1 MVIRSIFNGTALL
14 ALLLAGCGGGGNSPP
29 TYSLGGTVVGLNAGQ
44 QLLLLSGAGTQV
56 TLNAN
61 GNFRFPD
68 RLPQGSKYSLSVQQQ
83 PAGQTCTLTNASDTV
98 GIKADVSNVTVACA
112 NNPAVLGGTV
122 TGLPAGASVTL
133 ATALGSGNPV
143 NSTISTNGAYSLSQ
157 RPASGVAYAVT
168 VATQPLGATCA
179 VNNGTGTAA
188 TTAVTNL
195 DVVCSPARISIGGE
209 LLGLAQGQQ
218 VQLKLAGTGIGSG
231 LPNLTLNSN
240 GSFTFASVSPG
251 ITFGG
256 EFTVTVGTQPT
267 GQTCSLSNASGLGV
281 TAVVTQVQV
290 SCAVNRYSLG
300 GSTTGLS
307 VPPGG
312 LPLVLRNG
320 LDNLNV
326 VANGAFQFPTL
337 MADGGNY
344 SVTIAGQPT
353 GQTCSLSND
362 FGTAVSGPIGTV
374 VAQCLSFIWRSRLLA
389 GSGVAGNVDDLAGAA
404 RFSGPS
410 GLAIGPLG
418 DVFVA
423 DFSSSRVR
431 RISMPLGFVSTLA
444 GSAVPGLVDNP
455 VPLLSSFRAPAS
467 VAVDA
472 AGNVFVADSG
482 NHVIRRIASG
492 TAEVTTWAGSGVA
505 GYANGTG
512 AAAQFNG
519 PRGLAID
526 AAGNL
531 YVADTGNHV
540 IRKITSSAAV
550 SLLAGT
556 PGTRGRTDGASG
568 LFNGPIGLAVSA
580 QGTLY
585 VADTQNH
592 LIRSVAP
599 SGAIATVAGSG
610 TAGAQDG
617 TGPLASFSLPM
628 GLAVNAQ
635 ATLFVADAGNHA
647 VRQIQLVGSSGTVLT
662 IAGSGRSGYREA
674 VGTEATFDQPTAL
687 AIDGAGNLLIAEG
700 SGNRVRFLVR
710 SPN

>member
-14 ALLLAGCGGGGNSPP
+14 ALLLGGCGGGGNSTP
-29 TYSLGGTVVGLNAGQ
+29 TYALGGTVVGLNAGE

-56 TLNAN
+56 TLSAN

-68 RLPQGSKYSLSVQQQ
+68 RLPLGSKYNLAVQQQ
-83 PAGQTCTLTNASDTV
+83 PAGQTCALSNASDTV
-98 GIKADVSNVTVACA
+98 GIKADVSNVTVVCA
-112 NNPAVLGGTV
+112 NNPAVLSGTIS
-122 TGLPAGASVTL
+122 GLPVGASLAL
-133 ATALGSGNPV
+133 ATTLGSGNPV
-143 NSTISTNGAYSLSQ
+143 NTTISTNGTYTLAQ
-157 RPASGVAYAVT
+157 RPANGVAYAVK
-168 VATQPLGATCA
+168 VATQPQGASC
-179 VNNGTGTAA
+179 VVSNGSGTAA
-188 TTAVTNL
+188 TAAVTNI
-195 DVVCSPARISIGGE
+195 DVICSPARMGIGGE
-209 LLGLAQGQQ
+209 LLGLIQGQQ
-218 VQLKLAGTGIGSG
+218 VQLKLVGTGIAAS
-231 LPNLTLNSN
+231 LPNLTLTTN
-240 GSFTFASVSPG
+240 GSFSFTSISPG

-256 EFTVTVGTQPT
+256 EFTVTVSAQPT
-267 GQTCSLSNASGLGV
+267 GQTCSLSNATGIGV
-281 TAVVTQVQV
+281 LAAVTGVQV
-290 SCAVNRYSLG
+290 SCSVNRYPLG

-307 VPPGG
+307 VPAGG
-312 LPLVLRNG
+312 SPLMLRNG
-320 LDNLNV
+320 ADNLSV

-337 MADGGNY
+337 MTDGGSY
-344 SVTIAGQPT
+344 SVTIAAQPT

-362 FGTAVSGPIGTV
+362 SGTAVSGPVGTV
-374 VAQCLSFIWRSRLLA
+374 VAQCLSFVWRSRLVA
-389 GSGVAGNVDDLAGAA
+389 GSGVAGTVDDLAGAA

-418 DVFVA
+418 DIFVA
-423 DFSSSRVR
+423 DFSSSRIR
-431 RISMPLGFVSTLA
+431 KISMPLGFVSTLA
-444 GSAVPGLVDNP
+444 GSAIPGLVDNQ
-455 VPLLSSFRAPAS
+455 VPLLASFRAPAS

-472 AGNVFVADSG
+472 VGNVYIADSG
-482 NHVIRRIASG
+482 NHVIRRIASVTG
-492 TAEVTTWAGSGVA
+492 EVTTWAGSGVA

-512 AAAQFNG
+512 TAAQFNG
-519 PRGLAID
+519 PRGLVID

-540 IRKITSSAAV
+540 IRKISPAAAV

-568 LFNGPIGLAVSA
+568 LFNGPMGLAISM

-662 IAGSGRSGYREA
+662 IAGSARAGYREA
-674 VGTEATFDQPTAL
+674 VGTEASFDQPTAL
-687 AIDGAGNLLIAEG
+687 AIDAVGNLFIAEG
-700 SGNRVRFLVR
+700 SGNRVRSLVR

>member
-14 ALLLAGCGGGGNSPP
+14 AVLLAGCGGGGNSTP
-29 TYSLGGTVVGLNAGQ
+29 TYSLGGTVVGLAVGQ

-56 TLNAN
+56 TLSAN

-68 RLPQGSKYSLSVQQQ
+68 RLPQGSKYNLSVQQQ
-83 PAGQTCTLTNASDTV
+83 PAGQTCTLSNASDTV
-98 GIKADVSNVTVACA
+98 GIKTDVSNVTVACA
-112 NNPAVLGGTV
+112 DNPAVLSGTV
-122 TGLPAGASVTL
+122 SGLPTGASLTL
-133 ATALGSGNPV
+133 ATTLGSGNPV
-143 NSTISTNGAYSLSQ
+143 NATISTNGTYTLAQ

-168 VATQPLGATCA
+168 VAVQPQGAACA
-179 VNNGTGTAA
+179 VSNGSGTAA
-188 TTAVTNL
+188 STAVTNI
-195 DVVCSPARISIGGE
+195 DVVCSPARINIGGE

-218 VQLKLAGTGIGSG
+218 VQLKLTGTGLASG
-231 LPNLTLNSN
+231 LPNLTLNAN
-240 GSFTFASVSPG
+240 GTFSFATVTPG

-256 EFTVTVGTQPT
+256 EYTVTVSTQPT
-267 GQTCSLSNASGLGV
+267 GQTCSLSNGSGLGV
-281 TAVVTQVQV
+281 TAAVTRVQV
-290 SCAVNRYSLG
+290 SCAVNRYPLG
-300 GSTTGLS
+300 GSTTGLA

-320 LDNLNV
+320 SDSLSVL
-326 VANGAFQFPTL
+326 ANGAFQFPTL
-337 MADGGNY
+337 MSDGGSY
-344 SVTIAGQPT
+344 SVTIAAQPT
-353 GQTCSLSND
+353 GQTCSVSND
-362 FGTAVSGPIGTV
+362 SGSAVSGPVGTV
-374 VAQCLSFIWRSRLLA
+374 VAQCLSFVWRSRLIA
-389 GSGVAGNVDDLAGAA
+389 GSGVAGTADDWAGAA

-418 DVFVA
+418 DVFVT

-455 VPLLSSFRAPAS
+455 IPLLASFRAPAA

-492 TAEVTTWAGSGVA
+492 TGEVTTWAGSGVA

-512 AAAQFNG
+512 ASAQFNG

-540 IRKITSSAAV
+540 IRKIGPTAAV

-568 LFNGPIGLAVSA
+568 LFNGPVGLAISS

-599 SGAIATVAGSG
+599 SGMVATVAGSG
-610 TAGAQDG
+610 AAGAQDG

-674 VGTEATFDQPTAL
+674 VGTEATFDQPMAV
-687 AIDGAGNLLIAEG
+687 AIDAAGNLLIAEG
-700 SGNRVRFLVR
+700 SGNRVRSLVR